1 MHTSYFR
8 LDLKN
13 PRRER
18 RGEMKVIFSNIL
30 DLFALAGLVLLLAK
44 LVWWLI

>member
-13 PRRER
+13 PRR
-18 RGEMKVIFSNIL
+18 RGREMKVIFSNIL

-44 LVWWLI
+44 LVWMLI